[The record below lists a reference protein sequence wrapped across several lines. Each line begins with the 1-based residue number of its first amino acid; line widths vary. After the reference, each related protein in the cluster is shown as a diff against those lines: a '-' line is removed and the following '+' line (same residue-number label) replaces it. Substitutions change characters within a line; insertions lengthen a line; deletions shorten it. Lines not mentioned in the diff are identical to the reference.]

1 MTSDAVRHTPRVLIP
16 EVDISWR
23 RRELAV
29 EISRDYEGRDLVLVC
44 ILQGSMVF
52 FVDLARDI
60 PNPLRFDYVGVTSY
74 GDGTTSSGQP
84 QIRADLSRS
93 IEGKH
98 VLLVEDIVD
107 TGITASFLLER
118 FAGRD
123 PASLKLAALLD
134 KPARRQIDV
143 DIDYLGFTI
152 PDEFVV
158 GYGLDYAQLWR
169 NLPYIGVLDG
179 VV

>member
-60 PNPLRFDYVGVTSY
+60 PNPLRFDYVGVTS
-74 GDGTTSSGQP
+74 
-84 QIRADLSRS
+84 
-93 IEGKH
+93 
-98 VLLVEDIVD
+98 
-107 TGITASFLLER
+107 
-118 FAGRD
+118 
-123 PASLKLAALLD
+123 
-134 KPARRQIDV
+134 
-143 DIDYLGFTI
+143 
-152 PDEFVV
+152 
-158 GYGLDYAQLWR
+158 
-169 NLPYIGVLDG
+169 
-179 VV
+179 